1 MALKKEM
8 VSYVIFGAFTT
19 LINIAVYF
27 IFTDIF
33 HINYIIANIVAWFV
47 SVMFAYVTNRIWV
60 FESDNENVAK
70 EVFLFYGGRIFTV
83 VVDTLLMILFI
94 DVLSIGNFVSKI
106 TVSIIVIIL
115 NYLFSKWVVF
125 D

>member
-1 MALKKEM
+1 MELKKELI
-8 VSYVIFGAFTT
+8 SYVVFGAFTT

-33 HINYIIANIVAWFV
+33 HINYIIANIVSWFV

>member
-1 MALKKEM
+1 MELKKEL

-19 LINIAVYF
+19 LINIAVYLLL
-27 IFTDIF
+27 TDIF

-83 VVDTLLMILFI
+83 IVDTLLMILFI
-94 DVLSIGNFVSKI
+94 DVLSIGNFVSKVA
-106 TVSIIVIIL
+106 VSIIVIIL
-115 NYLFSKWVVF
+115 NYLFSKWIVF

>member
-1 MALKKEM
+1 MELKKEL
-8 VSYVIFGAFTT
+8 VSYVVFGTLTT
-19 LINIAVYF
+19 LINIAVYLLL
-27 IFTDIF
+27 TDIF
-33 HINYIIANIVAWFV
+33 HINYIIANIIAWFV

-115 NYLFSKWVVF
+115 NYMFSKWIVF

>member
-1 MALKKEM
+1 MELKKEL
-8 VSYVIFGAFTT
+8 VSYVVFGALTT
-19 LINIAVYF
+19 LINIAVYLLL
-27 IFTDIF
+27 TDIF

-83 VVDTLLMILFI
+83 VVDTLLMVLFI

-115 NYLFSKWVVF
+115 NYLFSKWIVF

>member
-1 MALKKEM
+1 MELKKELI
-8 VSYVIFGAFTT
+8 SYVVFGAFTT

-33 HINYIIANIVAWFV
+33 HINYIIANIVSWFV

-94 DVLSIGNFVSKI
+94 DVLSIGNFVTKI

>member
-1 MALKKEM
+1 MELKKEL

-19 LINIAVYF
+19 LINIAVYLLL
-27 IFTDIF
+27 TDIF

-83 VVDTLLMILFI
+83 VVDTLLMVLFI

-115 NYLFSKWVVF
+115 NYLFSKWIVF

>member
-1 MALKKEM
+1 MALKKELI
-8 VSYVIFGAFTT
+8 SYVVFGAFTT

-33 HINYIIANIVAWFV
+33 HINYIIANIVSWFV

-83 VVDTLLMILFI
+83 IVDTLLMILFI

>member
-1 MALKKEM
+1 MELKKEL

-19 LINIAVYF
+19 LINIAVYLLL
-27 IFTDIF
+27 TDIF
-33 HINYIIANIVAWFV
+33 HINYIIANIMAWFV

-115 NYLFSKWVVF
+115 NYLFSKWIVF

>member
-1 MALKKEM
+1 MELKKEL

-19 LINIAVYF
+19 LINIAVYLLL
-27 IFTDIF
+27 TDIF
-33 HINYIIANIVAWFV
+33 HINYIIANIMAWFV

-83 VVDTLLMILFI
+83 VVDTLLMVLFI

-115 NYLFSKWVVF
+115 NYLFSKWIVF

>member
-1 MALKKEM
+1 MELKKELI
-8 VSYVIFGAFTT
+8 SYVVFGAFTT

-33 HINYIIANIVAWFV
+33 HINYIIANIVSWFV

-94 DVLSIGNFVSKI
+94 DVLLIGNFVSKI

>member
-1 MALKKEM
+1 MELKKEL

-19 LINIAVYF
+19 LINIAVYLLL
-27 IFTDIF
+27 TDIF
-33 HINYIIANIVAWFV
+33 HINYIIANIIAWFV

-115 NYLFSKWVVF
+115 NYMFSKWIVF

>member
-33 HINYIIANIVAWFV
+33 HINYIIANIVSWFV